1 MTRKC
6 IYIFY
11 DLIFKVTTYNYRI
24 FNLKVTNKNGKII
37 SLQVK
42 AIFQKET
49 QEKSHLDVHLKF
61 PNFQTG
67 IKT

>member
-11 DLIFKVTTYNYRI
+11 DLIFKVTTYHYRI
-24 FNLKVTNKNGKII
+24 FNFKVTNKNGKII

-42 AIFQKET
+42 AISQKET
-49 QEKSHLDVHLKF
+49 QESHIW
-61 PNFQTG
+61 TS
-67 IKT
+67 I

>member
-11 DLIFKVTTYNYRI
+11 NLIFKVTTYHYMI
-24 FNLKVTNKNGKII
+24 FNFKVTNKNGKII

-49 QEKSHLDVHLKF
+49 QENHIWTS
-61 PNFQTG
+61 
-67 IKT
+67 I

>member
-11 DLIFKVTTYNYRI
+11 DLIFKVTTYHYRI
-24 FNLKVTNKNGKII
+24 FNFKVTNKNGENYLSTSQSNI
-37 SLQVK
+37 SK
-42 AIFQKET
+42 GNT
-49 QEKSHLDVHLKF
+49 GKSHLDIHLKF

>member
-1 MTRKC
+1 MTNYRGNDDEKVYLH
-6 IYIFY
+6 IY
-11 DLIFKVTTYNYRI
+11 DLIFKVTTYHYRI

-49 QEKSHLDVHLKF
+49 QESH
-61 PNFQTG
+61 
-67 IKT
+67 IWMSI